1 MNKNDVILIDTVDG
15 ALDLIL
21 KGTGTRRKKKTKAHF
36 NGLFLKVSPPGQ
48 FHFRIHAFKK

>member
-15 ALDLIL
+15 ALDLIF

-36 NGLFLKVSPPGQ
+36 NGLFESFTTRTVS
-48 FHFRIHAFKK
+48 F